1 MRWRGERSNSGRTG
15 RSPARLVDAQAGPLS
30 ALLRLLRLWQPAAGL
45 SASARK
51 HPAGIRRGSSHRVAG
66 DDPLS
71 GAIRSRGNP
80 GGDRRGPPRSHG
92 DRKGRP
98 ADDAVRHHG
107 HSGRAGFACRS
118 GRARDR
124 RCRQR
129 LLAGGGAQG
138 GNRGHTSRAAGTG
151 ARNFRRR
158 ASSRH
163 RGGVQPPAAAAQ
175 LGGWRIG
182 LLAAGGLLLSIAA
195 VFELLASRWAQQV
208 GLSVDPRLALRS
220 GELWRLSTV
229 TVLGYAAIL
238 GFTTWTPTTLV
249 GFARIPLWAAS
260 LIASMLLIIDI
271 PFAPLWGAV
280 SDRIGRRR
288 PFVIAAFT
296 VYLIGSIL
304 VPWIAQTHAVAPLVL
319 VIAGMGIGCAMFFPA
334 TLTIPAETVTR
345 ERVGA
350 AYGLFF
356 TAQVAGMLAGPVL
369 IGQLLD
375 AGSPA
380 LGFLGVS
387 AVTALGLVAAFT
399 LRSR

>member
-1 MRWRGERSNSGRTG
+1 MSAATPGELGAAPRGSLTRRQAHFLLFYAYFGFGSLLQVFPPLLGSIQQEFAVDHRTASLVMTLYLAPFVLVAIPAGIAADRLGVMVTG
-15 RSPARLVDAQAGPLS
+15 RVGLLTMLFGTMVTLAAPALPVVLAGRAIAGAGSGFLLVAVLKVGTEVIPRAQLGL
-30 ALLRLLRLWQPAAGL
+30 ALGIFAAGL
-45 SASARK
+45 
-51 HPAGIRRGSSHRVAG
+51 P
-66 DDPLS
+66 
-71 GAIRSRGNP
+71 
-80 GGDRRGPPRSHG
+80 
-92 DRKGRP
+92 
-98 ADDAVRHHG
+98 
-107 HSGRAGFACRS
+107 
-118 GRARDR
+118 
-124 RCRQR
+124 
-129 LLAGGGAQG
+129 
-138 GNRGHTSRAAGTG
+138 AGTG
-151 ARNFRRR
+151 VAFNLLR
-158 ASSRH
+158 
-163 RGGVQPPAAAAQ
+163 PLAQ

-182 LLAAGGLLLSIAA
+182 LLAAGGLLLSTAA

-238 GFTTWTPTTLV
+238 GFTTWAPTTLV

-334 TLTIPAETVTR
+334 ALTIPAETVTR

-375 AGSPA
+375 ASSPA